1 MSKSA
6 YELIIIGAG
15 PAGLTAAIYAGRYR
29 LNTLVVEKLS
39 PGGQIIL
46 SSTIENYPGFPGGI
60 ETQEL
65 IGRFKK
71 QVDELGVEIVSDE
84 VAELS
89 CPTDAAAP
97 VYTLK
102 TTEAVYETKSIII
115 ASGASSKPLGVEGET
130 RLTGRGVSYC
140 GTCDGPMFRNKD
152 IVVVGGGDRAIEEA
166 LFLSTYAKKV
176 TIIHRRQ
183 EFRASE
189 ILLEKARKNEK
200 IDFIL
205 DSNIQEIRGKDK
217 IESVEVYNNKTAQL
231 RELVCSGVFVFIGIE
246 PNTGYLGDFIVKDKL
261 GFVVTDDELKTNKK
275 GVFACGDCR
284 RKSLYQ
290 VVNACGEAAVAA
302 HSAHGYLLNL

>member
-1 MSKSA
+1 MTKNV

-15 PAGLTAAIYAGRYR
+15 PAGLTAALYAGRYR
-29 LNTLVVEKLS
+29 IDTLVVEKLS

-60 ETQEL
+60 QTQEL

-84 VAELS
+84 VVELS
-89 CPTDAAAP
+89 CLKDEAAP
-97 VYTLK
+97 VYTVK
-102 TTEAVYETKSIII
+102 THEAVYEAKSLII
-115 ASGASSKPLGVEGET
+115 ASGARSKPLGVEGET
-130 RLTGRGVSYC
+130 KLTGRGVSYC
-140 GTCDGPMFRNKD
+140 GTCDGPMFKNKD
-152 IVVVGGGDRAIEEA
+152 VVVVGGGDRAVEEA

-176 TIIHRRQ
+176 TVVHRRQ

-189 ILLEKARKNEK
+189 ILLEKAGRNEK
-200 IDFIL
+200 INFVL
-205 DSNIQEIRGKDK
+205 DSTIQEIRGEGR
-217 IESVEVYNNKTAQL
+217 IESVEIYNNKTAQL
-231 RELVCSGVFVFIGIE
+231 SELVCSGVFIFIGIE
-246 PNTGYLGDFIVKDKL
+246 PNTGYVHDFIAKDKL
-261 GFVVTDDELKTNKK
+261 GFVVTDDELKTNRK

-284 RKSLYQ
+284 KKSLYQ